1 MRDLL
6 LLWLKIRIGTIGRMI
21 LSSAA
26 NDLLTAAA
34 SQMVGLVGAD
44 AGVAA

>member
-1 MRDLL
+1 M
-6 LLWLKIRIGTIGRMI
+6 GRMI

-34 SQMVGLVGAD
+34 SQIVGFVGAE
-44 AGVAA
+44 AGAAACWTAAAALALAPEG